1 MQPKNYNELYEAV
14 DKKEIISAVTKD
26 GKKHRLFISTSR
38 QLCRFIPKSSRRG
51 YAIHQ
56 FDFDNYSKFI
66 GKSEPKSEDQK
77 LKKLYN
83 VIAKYK
89 KMASQATF
97 SNDWIESCKNLPN
110 FDTWINDKV
119 KIGWKSD
126 DSKLEPKSLY
136 ELNITTGNRIDGKVI
151 SLSRIEKEYPYIIK
165 RLRDAIK
172 EQKAVGHIG
181 GGRFAGYDMTIS
193 VEQKESGIM
202 GYLSLEYKG
211 CGNGYYY
218 LLINDENF
226 IGYDVD

>member
-1 MQPKNYNELYEAV
+1 MQPKNYKELYEAV

-38 QLCRFIPKSSRRG
+38 QLCHFIPKSSRRG
-51 YAIHQ
+51 FVIHQ
-56 FDFDNYSKFI
+56 LDFDNYSKFI
-66 GKSEPKSEDQK
+66 GKSEPKSDEEK
-77 LKKLYN
+77 LKKQYN

-89 KMASQATF
+89 RMAMKSSF
-97 SNDWIESCKNLPN
+97 SNDWIEDCKNLPT
-110 FDTWINDKV
+110 FED
-119 KIGWKSD
+119 WKKDLNIERNSRQ
-126 DSKLEPKSLY
+126 KGLY
-136 ELNITTGNRIDGKVI
+136 DYNITTGNKIDGKVI
-151 SLSRIEKEYPYIIK
+151 SLDRINKQFP
-165 RLRDAIK
+165 RAVQALREAIST
-172 EQKAVGHIG
+172 QNAVGKIIS
-181 GGRFAGYDMTIS
+181 RTEFAGYEMTIS